1 MSVNRISHGE
11 CNVYLERYSQS
22 CIELVAKGGNRT
34 ARQKGELQRGRKDV
48 FKAPV
53 ISVIETVKMRKLLQ
67 MNIDN
72 HLSILYHKANL

>member
-34 ARQKGELQRGRKDV
+34 ARQKGGLQRGKKDI

-53 ISVIETVKMRKLLQ
+53 MSVIETVKMRKLLR

-72 HLSILYHKANL
+72 HLSISYHKTNS